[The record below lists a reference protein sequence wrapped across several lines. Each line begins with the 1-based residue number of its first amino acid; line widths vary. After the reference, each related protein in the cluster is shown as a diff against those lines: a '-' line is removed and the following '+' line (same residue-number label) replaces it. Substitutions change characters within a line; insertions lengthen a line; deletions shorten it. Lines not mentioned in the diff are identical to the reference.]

1 MFLYLKRSCMVL
13 ILGILFPSITGCV
26 SSVMESRRGP
36 IVREPEILHKSVEL
50 IPFVN
55 ASITKIQ
62 FFESGR
68 SDMELRRKRI
78 YQGRF
83 AQATTRTVYTEIHLE
98 HPQVQKRIYFPVT
111 LVCSRVGGTI
121 FRIEEYEGRIKPGW
135 SSSDHWIGVGYH
147 RPGKWDAGIYK
158 VDIYM
163 NGDKVATSYFE
174 IYL

>member
-1 MFLYLKRSCMVL
+1 M
-13 ILGILFPSITGCV
+13 P
-26 SSVMESRRGP
+26 GP
-36 IVREPEILHKSVEL
+36 KIFHKSVEL
-50 IPFVN
+50 TPSVN

-83 AQATTRTVYTEIHLE
+83 AQETTRTIYTEIRLA
-98 HPQVQKRIYFPVT
+98 HPQVQKRTDFPVT
-111 LVCSRVGGTI
+111 LVCSRADGTT
-121 FRIEEYEGRIKPGW
+121 FRIEEYSGRIKPGW
-135 SSSDHWIGVGYH
+135 ASSDHWIGVGYH
-147 RPGKWDAGIYK
+147 RPGKWDADIYK

-174 IYL
+174 IYQ